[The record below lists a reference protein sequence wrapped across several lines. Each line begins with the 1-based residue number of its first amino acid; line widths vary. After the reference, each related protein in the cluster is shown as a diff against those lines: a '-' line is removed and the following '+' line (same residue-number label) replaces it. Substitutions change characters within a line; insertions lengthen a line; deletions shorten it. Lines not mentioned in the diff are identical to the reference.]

1 MILLAAVAGLL
12 LVGCVNVTNLL
23 LARAVGQKQ
32 QMAVAAALGA
42 SRAEMVRMALRE
54 TAVLAVAGGGLGVL
68 LAAGIVPAMQQLPA
82 CERSIFAALC
92 IWIGLGAGC
101 ALLLAVLATLLA
113 GAAPAFMVS
122 RTAPQEVLHSESRL
136 ASESRGSRR
145 VRRVLVG
152 IEVAVSVALVL
163 MTGLLTASL
172 MKLMSVDRG
181 FTTER
186 TITAM
191 VDLPTESYPD
201 DQHRAAFYREVLE
214 RMDRL
219 PGVEHAACHECAA
232 ADRRQL
238 G

>member
-1 MILLAAVAGLL
+1 MPADEKATLSAALTPFQEQLVGNNRKPLMILLVAVAGLL

-42 SRAEMVRMALRE
+42 SRAELVRMAIRE

-68 LAAGIVPAMQQLPA
+68 LAAGIVPAMQRYLPA
-82 CERSIFAALC
+82 ALDFRGPLHLD
-92 IWIGLGAGC
+92 WAGAGC

-145 VRRVLVG
+145 RG
-152 IEVAVSVALVL
+152 AFWWES
-163 MTGLLTASL
+163 
-172 MKLMSVDRG
+172 KL
-181 FTTER
+181 
-186 TITAM
+186 
-191 VDLPTESYPD
+191 
-201 DQHRAAFYREVLE
+201 Q
-214 RMDRL
+214 
-219 PGVEHAACHECAA
+219 
-232 ADRRQL
+232 
-238 G
+238 